1 MRAFDHPRVLHCSF
15 QGSLLACDFS
25 SDASFLVTQNEAA
38 TCFPEAH
45 NPPNPWGA
53 YTTCAPVFLACPPVV
68 QANRQRMNQNR
79 VFSRVEA
86 VEHELLV
93 RVVDQALPMEAAL
106 ADLLV
111 VATDQAQSLEQAP
124 DLPNSA

>member
-1 MRAFDHPRVLHCSF
+1 M
-15 QGSLLACDFS
+15 
-25 SDASFLVTQNEAA
+25 
-38 TCFPEAH
+38 
-45 NPPNPWGA
+45 
-53 YTTCAPVFLACPPVV
+53 
-68 QANRQRMNQNR
+68 
-79 VFSRVEA
+79 EA

-124 DLPNSA
+124 DLPDPA